1 MKNYIILSA
10 GRGGDFGSCSI
21 VNEHI
26 WNFLQHHDIEYLSH
40 DVIEELKEYIS
51 HDDPDLFVEELDFIS
66 SFQEF
71 HCFLSNLAYDEKY
84 PNFGKHF
91 STLTEMVNYCVKN
104 NIEIEDTSFDD

>member
-21 VNEHI
+21 VNECI
-26 WNFLQHHDIEYLSH
+26 WNFLTHHDIEYLSH

-51 HDDPDLFVEELDFIS
+51 NDDPDLFVDEIDSIG
-66 SFQEF
+66 SFQGF
-71 HCFLSNLAYDEKY
+71 HCFLANLAYNEQY

-104 NIEIEDTSFDD
+104 NIEIEDTSFYD